1 MGQLNFDNTNN
12 DTQNVKS
19 MINDNISS
27 YMDSTGEYSRYFQ
40 NAPNF
45 VTYFALD
52 MQHSKTDPGLGNVIE
67 VVGNESPLRYNRINN
82 LPLFNIDEVQPQF
95 EYNEDTGMEGT
106 MEGQAV
112 LAPGTIQPQPNDYF
126 IFTYHEH
133 KIDMLKAFKVTNVQ
147 MSAINSNT
155 YFQISYVEDSGIDL
169 TYLDTKQKVG
179 DYEAI
184 YDHLGTEKI
193 TIIEESAY
201 QKLKFINKIKDKL
214 FTLYTDEFF
223 NRRLNSFLYYEDDDD
238 NDKYLYD
245 GYLHYFIRQ
254 NNIFLTSNSLMK
266 DIIVSSQTVKRRR
279 DYRNSIYYG
288 FENYDN
294 SHGLT
299 NDYMTKPMTNQGV
312 FNFYGGSYDEMIY
325 IKSNSPGLLV
335 SNFDEMVS
343 SYKHKYDLNG
353 LDMYNRFFIKYLSNH
368 LEDIDEDDMNDLNT
382 YLDNMNF
389 ELKDYLLLPIIV
401 LILNN
406 MVKAIN
412 KEEGGKLFV

>member
-1 MGQLNFDNTNN
+1 MRIIGKLNFDNTNN

-19 MINDNISS
+19 MINDHIAS
-27 YMDSTGEYSRYFQ
+27 YMDSTGAYSRYFQ
-40 NAPNF
+40 NTPNF

-67 VVGNESPLRYNRINN
+67 NVGNESPLRYNRINN
-82 LPLFNIDEVQPQF
+82 LPLFNIDEVQPQY

-133 KIDMLKAFKVTNVQ
+133 NINTLKAFRVTNVQ

-155 YFQISYVEDSGIDL
+155 YFQISYIEDSGIDL

-179 DYEAI
+179 DYEAL
-184 YDHLGTEKI
+184 YDHLGTEKV

-201 QKLKFINKIKDKL
+201 QNLKYIDKVKNKL

-223 NRRLNSFLYYEDDDD
+223 NRRLNSFLYEEEDGRF
-238 NDKYLYD
+238 LYD

-254 NNIFLTSNSLMK
+254 NNIFLMNNSLMK
-266 DIIVSSQTVKRRR
+266 DIIVSSQTVTKRK
-279 DYRNSIYYG
+279 DYRTSMYYN
-288 FENYDN
+288 FENYDS
-294 SHGLT
+294 SHGVT
-299 NDYMTKPMTNQGV
+299 NDYMIKPMINKGV
-312 FNFYGGSYDEMIY
+312 FKFYGGNYDEMVY
-325 IKSNSPGLLV
+325 IKSNTKGLFV
-335 SNFDEMVS
+335 DNISEMVS
-343 SYKHKYDLNG
+343 SYKHSYDLNG
-353 LDMYNRFFIKYLSNH
+353 LDMYNRIFIKFLSNH
-368 LEDIDEDDMNDLNT
+368 LDDIDKEDMEELDT

-389 ELKDYLLLPIIV
+389 EIKDYLLLPIIV
-401 LILNN
+401 YILNN
-406 MVKAIN
+406 MIKRINNDEEVKSI
-412 KEEGGKLFV
+412 V

>member
-27 YMDSTGEYSRYFQ
+27 YMNSTGEYSRYFQ

-52 MQHSKTDPGLGNVIE
+52 MQHSKNDPGLGNVIE

-184 YDHLGTEKI
+184 YDHLGTEKV

-201 QKLKFINKIKDKL
+201 QKLKFINKVKDKL

-223 NRRLNSFLYYEDDDD
+223 NRRLNSFLYYEDDD
-238 NDKYLYD
+238 DKYLYD

-279 DYRNSIYYG
+279 NYRNSIYYG

-299 NDYMTKPMTNQGV
+299 NDYMTKPMINQGV
-312 FNFYGGSYDEMIY
+312 FNFYGGNYDEMIY

-368 LEDIDEDDMNDLNT
+368 LEDIDEDDINDLNT

-412 KEEGGKLFV
+412 KEEGGKFVV